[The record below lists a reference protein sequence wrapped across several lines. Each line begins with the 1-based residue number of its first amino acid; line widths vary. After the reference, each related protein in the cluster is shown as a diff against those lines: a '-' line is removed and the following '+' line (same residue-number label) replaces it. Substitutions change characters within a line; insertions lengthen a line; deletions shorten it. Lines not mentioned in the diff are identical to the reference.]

1 MDQDTNVKSHLQA
14 LPLDSS
20 LLVLKPD
27 IEEFFKVEAGIQDT
41 EELKKHIVQVQEE
54 AYKVAHRSFPEP
66 RSSVEAVTL
75 RFVLRSSRTL
85 AFGGSDS
92 RCSRS
97 LGCPRIRA
105 SSNF

>member
-20 LLVLKPD
+20 LLVLRPD
-27 IEEFFKVEAGIQDT
+27 IEEFFKVETGIQDT

-66 RSSVEAVTL
+66 RSSVEAVMFSGL
-75 RFVLRSSRTL
+75 PVPLHS
-85 AFGGSDS
+85 GVQ
-92 RCSRS
+92 
-97 LGCPRIRA
+97 IRDA
-105 SSNF
+105 QDR